1 MSRSTLSRNR
11 RTSGRHRIPRLFTV
25 TALVAT
31 TLSGLSVAAQGDA
44 VAATGTAAGAAA
56 LPTGWATV
64 VNAGSGKCA
73 DARAAGTADGTAV
86 QQYACNSSQAQQWR
100 LTATSG
106 GYYRVDNRADAT
118 KAWDVTGVSAADA
131 APVQLWT
138 YSGGANQ
145 QWQAVAEAGGAYH
158 FVNRNSGKCLDVP
171 SASTADSVQLQ
182 QYTCNGSAAQSF
194 SVNPVDVQQP
204 PGTPDLGPNVTVF
217 DPSTPTATI
226 QNSLDAAFSQQ
237 QTNQFGTARKAFLFK
252 PGTYDANANVGF
264 YTQVAGLGLSP
275 DDVSIRGA
283 VHAEADW
290 FQGNATQNFWRSA
303 ENLSVTP
310 TSGSDRWAV
319 SQAAPYRRMHLRGN
333 LALDDGGWS
342 SGGYMADTRID
353 GQVNSGSQ
361 QQWLSRNTEWSNWT
375 GSNWNMVFV
384 GAKNAPANS
393 FPSPPYTT
401 VNQTPVSREK
411 PFLYVD
417 AAGAWKVFVPSVRTK
432 STGVSWGSGTPAG
445 TSLPLSDFFVV
456 KPGASAA
463 QLNDALAQGKNLL
476 VTPGVYHLDQ
486 TLKVTRPDTVVL
498 GLGLATLIPDNGITA
513 MTVADVDGVQLAGL
527 LIDAGTT
534 NSAQLLEMGPNGSS
548 ADHAADPSSLHD
560 VFFRI
565 GGAGVGKATTSL
577 TINSDDVIGD
587 HLWLW
592 RADHGSGVGWTSN
605 TADTGLVVNGDDVT
619 MYGLFVEHYQK
630 YQTIWNG
637 NGDRT
642 YFYQNEMPY
651 DPPNQGAWMNGSTQ
665 GYAAYKIAPSVTS
678 HQVYGFGSYCYFN
691 VNPSVAAEH
700 AIEAPNSADVRFKDM
715 VTVSLGGT
723 GTIRHVVNDRGGP
736 SNSST
741 NVANLVS
748 YP

>member
-1 MSRSTLSRNR
+1 
-11 RTSGRHRIPRLFTV
+11 
-25 TALVAT
+25 VAT
-31 TLSGLSVAAQGDA
+31 TVSGL
-44 VAATGTAAGAAA
+44 TAAPQSATAQNAAA
-56 LPTGWATV
+56 RSDGPAQAAAVPTGWAAV
-64 VNAGSGKCA
+64 VNAGSGKCV

-86 QQYACNSSQAQQWR
+86 QQYACNGSQAQQWR

-106 GYYRVDNRADAT
+106 GYSQAGNRADST
-118 KAWDVTGVSAADA
+118 KAWDVTDVSTADG

-138 YSGGANQ
+138 YGGGANQ

-171 SASTADSVQLQ
+171 SASAADSVRLQ
-182 QYTCNGSAAQSF
+182 QYTCNGTAAQSF
-194 SVNPVDVQQP
+194 FVHPVDVTPP

-217 DPSTPTATI
+217 DPSTPAATI
-226 QNSLDAAFSQQ
+226 RSSLDAAFSQQ
-237 QTNQFGTARKAFLFK
+237 ETNQFGTARKAFLFK
-252 PGTYDANANVGF
+252 PGTYDANADVGF

-275 DDVSIRGA
+275 DDVNIRGS

-310 TSGSDRWAV
+310 TGGADRWAV
-319 SQAAPYRRMHLRGN
+319 SQAAPYRRMHLRGD

-342 SGGYMADTRID
+342 SGGYMADTKID
-353 GQVNSGSQ
+353 GQVDSGSQ
-361 QQWLSRNTEWSNWT
+361 QQWLSRDTEWGSWT

-384 GAKNAPANS
+384 GARNAPANS

-401 VNQTPVSREK
+401 VAQAPVTREK

-417 AAGAWKVFVPSVRTK
+417 AAGAWKVFVPAVRTNT
-432 STGVSWGSGTPAG
+432 SGTTWSAGTPAG
-445 TSLPLSDFFVV
+445 TSLPFSDFFVV
-456 KPGASAA
+456 KPGATAA
-463 QLNDALAQGKNLL
+463 QMNDALAQGKNLL

-486 TLKVTRPDTVVL
+486 TLRVTRADTVVL
-498 GLGLATLIPDNGITA
+498 GLGLATLVPDNGITA
-513 MTVADVDGVQLAGL
+513 VSVADVDGVRLAGL

-534 NSAQLLEMGPNGSS
+534 NSAQLMEMGPSGSA
-548 ADHAADPSSLHD
+548 ADHSADPSSLHD

-565 GGAGVGKATTSL
+565 GGAGVGRATTSL
-577 TINSDDVIGD
+577 TVNSDDVIGD

-630 YQTIWNG
+630 YQTVWNG
-637 NGDRT
+637 NGGRT

-651 DPPNQGAWMNGSTQ
+651 DPPNQAAWTNGSTQ
-665 GYAAYKIAPSVTS
+665 GYAAYKVADSVTS

-691 VNPSVAAEH
+691 VNPAVAAEH
-700 AIEAPNSADVRFKDM
+700 AIEAPNTANVKFKDM

-736 SNSST
+736 SSSAT
-741 NVANLVS
+741 NVADLVS